1 MVGVVGAAIVRDGR
15 LLAAR
20 RTAPPELAGRW
31 ELPGGKVE
39 PGESPD
45 SALRREVAEELGCA
59 IEVTRWLATSVP
71 IDGARVLTVA
81 LARITR
87 GEPRPVEH
95 DAVCWLDATE
105 LESVDWLP
113 ADRPFLTA
121 IRAALVGDHEEMR
134 GIFFEEAQARS
145 VAEQLVREGF
155 EVSVVRERLA
165 GEDDDLDHPW
175 AVLTDAPRLRLELLV
190 DQYDGWLDAD

>member
-39 PGESPD
+39 PGESRD
-45 SALRREVAEELGCA
+45 SALCREVAEELGCA
-59 IEVTRWLATSVP
+59 IVVTRWLAPSVP

-87 GEPRPVEH
+87 GEPQPVEH
-95 DAVCWLDATE
+95 DTVRWLDATE

-121 IRAALVGDHEEMR
+121 IRAALVGDDAGMR
-134 GIFFEEAQARS
+134 GIFFEEAEARS